1 MSTNTILIIISS
13 IIIISFLLDFFSLKT
28 KIPHLVFLILA
39 GIAARI
45 IMDKF
50 GWHIPYLN
58 LILAPLGTLGLIM
71 IVLEAGLDLE
81 INRTKLAV
89 IRNSFISAFS
99 SLVITLFLIA
109 ILYQVLFGMELRL
122 CLINAL
128 PLAVM
133 SSAIAIPGVS
143 YLTDSRKEFI
153 IYESSFS
160 DIMGIIV
167 FNFLIMN
174 TSFGPKAYF
183 YFGSEIVGTII
194 ISFVLSLCLACLLEK
209 IDHKIKYLPVFC
221 VLLLIYALAKAFHFS
236 PLILVLVFGILA
248 NNISI
253 FIYGKMASFF
263 DFEHLREEMNQF
275 GGIVREST
283 FLIKTFFFLLLG
295 YSTNV
300 KDFADI
306 NALSIAM
313 PVLAFIYLGRWLPL
327 KLLAG
332 NTAHAL
338 SYIAPRG
345 LLTVLLYMSI
355 PGDLIIKNVP
365 FASMVIIILATSLIL
380 AWGVMKPMDSEKD
393 EPPVE
398 TS

>member
-1 MSTNTILIIISS
+1 MSTDAILIIISS
-13 IIIISFLLDFFSLKT
+13 IIIISFILDFFSFKT

-39 GIAARI
+39 GIIARN

-58 LILAPLGTLGLIM
+58 FILAPLGTLGLIM

-109 ILYQVLFGMELRL
+109 ILYKVLFGSEVRL

-143 YLTDSRKEFI
+143 YLNDSRKEFI

-160 DIMGIIV
+160 DILGIIV
-167 FNFLIMN
+167 FNFLIIN
-174 TSFGPKAYF
+174 TSFGLKAYF
-183 YFGSEIVGTII
+183 YFGFEITGTII
-194 ISFVLSLCLACLLEK
+194 ISFVLSLGLAYLLEK

-221 VLLLIYALAKAFHFS
+221 VLLLIYAMAKTFHFS

-248 NNISI
+248 NNISL
-253 FIYGKMASFF
+253 FAYGKTASFF
-263 DFEHLREEMNQF
+263 DFGHLREEMNQF

-295 YSTNV
+295 YSTNI
-300 KDFADI
+300 KDFTDI
-306 NALSIAM
+306 NALTIAM

-345 LLTVLLYMSI
+345 LITVLLYLSI
-355 PGDLIIKNVP
+355 PGGLIIKDIP
-365 FASMVIIILATSLIL
+365 FTSMVIIILATSLIL
-380 AWGVMKPMDSEKD
+380 AWGVMKPANPEMNT
-393 EPPVE
+393 PPEE